1 MCGSDGA
8 CRCDPGW
15 KGDQCCVLDLVPPT
29 TLAGAY
35 QHTVT
40 DVAKPDNASSW
51 GGLPLK
57 GPDGK

>member
-1 MCGSDGA
+1 MTMLCA
-8 CRCDPGW
+8 
-15 KGDQCCVLDLVPPT
+15 LNLIPPT
-29 TLAGAY
+29 TLAGSC